1 MAEYDDFQV
10 TRHGDL
16 TVIQLDGLFLDRAVI
31 FEWSDALAEF
41 LEKEKPGKLLMSFE
55 QVKRFSSEAIG
66 VVIRANRRVQAYSG
80 QLKLCGLD
88 PVIRDMFRTANLD
101 GTVFEIF
108 DSCGQARDSFG

>member
-1 MAEYDDFQV
+1 
-10 TRHGDL
+10 L
-16 TVIQLDGLFLDRAVI
+16 TVIHADALLLERGVI

-41 LEKEKPGKLLMSFE
+41 IEREKPGKLLVSFE

-66 VVIRANRRVQAYSG
+66 ALIRAHRRVQAYSG

-88 PVIRDMFRTANLD
+88 PVARAMFRTANLD

-108 DSCGQARDSFG
+108 DSCQQARESFQ